1 MINIYQFSALVCTAC
16 STATQEHN
24 YTAVTMTAV
33 LAHVSWLDDTN
44 VFGHF
49 TVEEH
54 QKASHIFPP
63 VQHYDCVSWGISSI
77 KVGCP
82 FAMCITLEIHNMIYL
97 YTISFRHF
105 TV

>member
-1 MINIYQFSALVCTAC
+1 MINSCLFSALVCTTC
-16 STATQEHN
+16 STAIQEHN
-24 YTAVTMTAV
+24 CTPLTMTAV
-33 LAHVSWLDDTN
+33 LAHESWLDDTN
-44 VFGHF
+44 VFGRF

-63 VQHYDCVSWGISSI
+63 VQHYDCFLGSMSI

-82 FAMCITLEIHNMIYL
+82 FAMCITLEIHNTIHL
-97 YTISFRHF
+97 YTISFRNI